1 MKIPRIYIDT
11 SVVGGCFDKEFAP
24 WSNGLVKD
32 IRLGHFK
39 CVVSEIVSAE
49 IVDAPLTVRQKYDE
63 ICGVAEEE
71 LFLTED
77 VEVLFNAYRKH
88 RILTDKFRN
97 DMLHIAFA
105 THAKVDIV
113 VSWNFKHIVHFDKI
127 RQFNAVNIEQGYQIL
142 AIHSPREVTNYV
154 EY

>member
-32 IRLGHFK
+32 IRLGHFQ

-49 IVDAPLTVRQKYDE
+49 IEDAPAVVRQKYEE
-63 ICGVAEEE
+63 IRTLGVEE
-71 LFLTED
+71 LFLSED
-77 VEVLFNAYRKH
+77 VEGLLNGYRKH
-88 RILTDKFRN
+88 RILADKLRN

-105 THAKVDIV
+105 TFAKVDIL

-127 RQFNAVNIEQGYQIL
+127 KQFNAVNIEQGYQPI

-154 EY
+154 E